1 LNYKNTRFLIDSFVL
16 RLPLY
21 ILIWFSYLIFMIRS
35 SPLGISWLAFQ
46 QQRVNFSVQHILSY
60 SPFVRYGIT
69 SWTDP
74 ADLSSKAI
82 YSVQAHE
89 YLHYVL
95 LRYIFGESIFQ
106 EIAPFVDRFVILF
119 LTIVVSEFV
128 IHIFKSKSFLPPNL
142 IAIWTSI
149 IFITLPFSYRMLLG
163 MWQDVYCLLF
173 LLLGFLLISNNRIK
187 VGTFILLYATLW
199 QYHWSLLLGI
209 FYLFLRLCFYFPYTR
224 NHTLYLFPP
233 RFRSNSSSLYFSGLF
248 FISPAISFIQKLFLQ
263 FNGYK
268 LINSDF
274 LYRVGID
281 SSSNIHH
288 GGLLAA
294 LQFLGGNRVSLCLP
308 SSLSFHLPGFTNLEA
323 NIYLFNCLFSILSLL
338 CISLL
343 SIYGYNLLLRS
354 SKEFLWLL
362 IPLPFCF
369 ITFVLI
375 FQQAMAA
382 HLHGHSIFF
391 AVFFTIG
398 LIYLLI
404 SLPFVTKSNPLS
416 PMLISIFI
424 SAVAF
429 TSIRVSF
436 LTGLNG

>member
-1 LNYKNTRFLIDSFVL
+1 
-16 RLPLY
+16 
-21 ILIWFSYLIFMIRS
+21 
-35 SPLGISWLAFQ
+35 
-46 QQRVNFSVQHILSY
+46 
-60 SPFVRYGIT
+60 
-69 SWTDP
+69 
-74 ADLSSKAI
+74 
-82 YSVQAHE
+82 
-89 YLHYVL
+89 
-95 LRYIFGESIFQ
+95 
-106 EIAPFVDRFVILF
+106 
-119 LTIVVSEFV
+119 
-128 IHIFKSKSFLPPNL
+128 
-142 IAIWTSI
+142 
-149 IFITLPFSYRMLLG
+149 
-163 MWQDVYCLLF
+163 
-173 LLLGFLLISNNRIK
+173 
-187 VGTFILLYATLW
+187 
-199 QYHWSLLLGI
+199 
-209 FYLFLRLCFYFPYTR
+209 
-224 NHTLYLFPP
+224 
-233 RFRSNSSSLYFSGLF
+233 
-248 FISPAISFIQKLFLQ
+248 
-263 FNGYK
+263 
-268 LINSDF
+268 
-274 LYRVGID
+274 GID